1 MKHMLALGILIPVLC
16 CGTAQR
22 RSMAERLRQKNR
34 YLKRDNRKQCCL
46 RLSCAQVK
54 NWYF

>member
-22 RSMAERLRQKNR
+22 RSMVERLRQENR

-54 NWYF
+54 N